1 MNEIVNTTASIA
13 PQTMEEKKRLFSV
26 VNNATSLNDYLNE
39 IPSHTVH
46 VVYLAVSKGI
56 RKGRNGAPDV
66 DCINSYLVTADGEAL
81 MSQSAGIAQS
91 VQALISAFGQEVD
104 FELKVIQ
111 QNTKSGNMIKKLDF
125 AH

>member
-1 MNEIVNTTASIA
+1 MNEIVNANASLA

-26 VNNATSLNDYLNE
+26 INNATSLNDYLDE

-46 VVYLAVSKGI
+46 VVYLAFTKGI

-66 DCINSYLVTADGEAL
+66 ECINSYLVTADGEAL

-91 VQALISAFGQEVD
+91 VQSLISTFGQEVD
-104 FELKVIQ
+104 FELRVIEQ
-111 QNTKSGNMIKKLDF
+111 HTKSGNTIKKLEF
-125 AH
+125 VK